1 MVTAGLG
8 IACAVLRIV
17 LNLFGI
23 TFNSFNR
30 MNSFPGQ
37 NPEMVRAFQMGSG
50 VAGIFIAIIQVAVA
64 IFILYAALK
73 MKGLQQYGLCI
84 AASIV
89 AMVPCISPCCCIG
102 IPIGIWALVV
112 LNKSEVRD
120 YFS

>member
-1 MVTAGLG
+1 
-8 IACAVLRIV
+8 
-17 LNLFGI
+17 
-23 TFNSFNR
+23 
-30 MNSFPGQ
+30 
-37 NPEMVRAFQMGSG
+37 MGSG